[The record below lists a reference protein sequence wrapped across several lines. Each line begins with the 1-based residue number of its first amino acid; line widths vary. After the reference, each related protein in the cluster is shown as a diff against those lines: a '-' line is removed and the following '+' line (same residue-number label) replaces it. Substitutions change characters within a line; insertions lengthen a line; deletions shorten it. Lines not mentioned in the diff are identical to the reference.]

1 MLDNSESTKPD
12 AKPPRAAL
20 KAAWGWLWIVS
31 SIVLPALIGALIEN
45 IPSDPPDVVFWGVPA
60 VVLLLHGVAST
71 MICCSRLGLGLL
83 AFICGWILM
92 VGSFFIGCC
101 TTFSF

>member
-1 MLDNSESTKPD
+1 MSDLPSKPQMPKPAPNSF
-12 AKPPRAAL
+12 
-20 KAAWGWLWIVS
+20 WGLLWIVS

-45 IPSDPPDVVFWGVPA
+45 IQSDPPDVVFWGVPA
-60 VVLLLHGVAST
+60 VVLLLHAIAST
-71 MICCSRLGLGLL
+71 MICRSRLGLGLL
-83 AFICGWILM
+83 AFICGWTLM